1 MLYRL
6 MGYCFHTY
14 GLVVVTA
21 AGGLAGAFLF
31 ANGAIFAYEMSSG
44 AADRVDS
51 ISWWMHCG
59 WTLGAGLFF
68 VVLIRAYRKAMR
80 QYPQRVPGLPA
91 VWKAALVNHRRE
103 DDSEIRKRRIHQKS
117 NGPLAVSRKS
127 LLAGGWLGFLVGIS
141 LLLIL
146 FSYANSPFAADSRI
160 ASAIW
165 LVDHQSTNFAWEGD
179 TASINF
185 PLVLSLIG
193 IPVGLGVLLM
203 GTVGAIDALPM
214 KEENEE

>member
-1 MLYRL
+1 MLYRM
-6 MGYCFHTY
+6 MGYCFCMY
-14 GLVVVTA
+14 GLLVVTA
-21 AGGLAGAFLF
+21 LGGLAGAFLF

-68 VVLIRAYRKAMR
+68 VVLIRAFQKAMR
-80 QYPQRVPGLPA
+80 KYPQRVLGLPA

-103 DDSEIRKRRIHQKS
+103 DDPEIRKRKIHPES
-117 NGPLAVSRKS
+117 NGPLTVIWEAV
-127 LLAGGWLGFLVGIS
+127 LTGGWLGFLAGIS

-146 FSYANSPFAADSRI
+146 FSYANSPFAANSRI
-160 ASAIW
+160 ASVIW
-165 LVDHQSTNFAWEGD
+165 LVDHRSTDFAWEGD

-185 PLVLSLIG
+185 SLVVWLIG
-193 IPVGLGVLLM
+193 IPVGLGILLM
-203 GTVGAIDALPM
+203 GTVGAIDTLPM